1 MPVHFFDSIA
11 NEFSHESWISG
22 LSIYHAGGVRKFE
35 NYEDLTQAE
44 IRAGLGEYFKVHLK
58 FHGEGRTI
66 QWMDCTCKDNR
77 RRGTRCAHLAAL
89 CIHIDSDEEKFLKSH
104 GFTGGTAEERISQIS
119 NRISRDS
126 ISNLLNLNDD
136 EDLDSTGPG
145 GAPKASKTSTGV
157 ATTAAAK
164 QSAIQSEIWSQSG
177 LEHDNQS
184 ANGAALRLPVGISL
198 RKVSH
203 AKESGVLLAT
213 MTRSD
218 NKELKYRLGVE
229 DSLAILAWPGARE
242 VLSERLVAELAKGL
256 SAHRVFRISR
266 PRAGVFQIEKHV
278 LVVRSQTPLQTN
290 PGDLAHLDNLE
301 EEIAWE
307 NISRLQIGRSGVFI
321 KKFGF
326 LRFQDA
332 MDPSREARWNDYPS
346 QAKIDSEV
354 AAQLFQSDFE
364 RLRQTATVIVN
375 PDLQSLRVTTNL
387 QVSAIQVAESRDGS
401 FEVRTTLATKEAA
414 ASAAPSE
421 TGASTAESENN
432 TEQINSSLRETG
444 VSLLDIISARK
455 QGHSFIET
463 KDGWVKVSDEFDW
476 VAQKLDAKGNVHLT
490 KLELIRFK
498 ESLIGDRNVSAQGDV
513 VKRLFSGLV
522 SQKDIQA
529 PELSETSLNLRP
541 YQFEGFQWLW
551 WLYEN
556 RLGGLLADE
565 MGLGKTHQAM
575 ALLSAIGISNAQA
588 HPSLV
593 VCPTTVI
600 DHWKDKINQF
610 APNIEVFCYY
620 GSSRPSIPAHRR
632 YFVALTSYGIL
643 LRDIDL
649 IAAREWSA
657 VILDEAHLVKN
668 QTTRTYQAACKI
680 RSATRIC
687 LTGTPLENDLFE
699 LKTLFDYIVPGY
711 LGPDTA
717 FRKRYITSSP
727 EAASNPLAAI
737 ELKRLVHP
745 FKLRRIKT
753 EVLRDLPEKVEDIR
767 YCNLN
772 KQQKELYEQA
782 LKLKGQPIL
791 DALANLDG
799 PVPYVHVFAVIT
811 FLKQI
816 CNDPGLVHPD
826 YENIPSGK
834 LELLDEILGEALE
847 SDQKVVIFSQYARMV
862 NRLSIHL
869 DKLGIRH
876 VSLTGQSNKRGTI
889 IADFQTDPTIKVFV
903 GSLLA
908 GGTGIDLTA
917 ANVVIHFDRWWNAA
931 KENQATDRI
940 HRIGQQRNV
949 QVFKLVTRGTL
960 EEHIDKIIEKKR
972 ITFEKYIEE
981 DPQAFKN
988 ITRDDLIKLLTPP
1001 TTTSIEEP
1009 SESSA
1014 QDVTSN
1020 YDVRAG
1026 AAVTFQ
1032 GNNLD
1037 FLTIDPELE

>member
-11 NEFSHESWISG
+11 NEFSHESWVSG
-22 LSIYHAGGVRKFE
+22 MSIYHSGGVRKFE

-104 GFTGGTAEERISQIS
+104 GFTGGTAEERITQIS

-126 ISNLLNLNDD
+126 ISNMLNLEDD
-136 EDLDSTGPG
+136 NDLDPSITE
-145 GAPKASKTSTGV
+145 ASSNAARTTS
-157 ATTAAAK
+157 ANAK
-164 QSAIQSEIWSQSG
+164 QNALQSEIWSKPELGQENIPANTSG
-177 LEHDNQS
+177 
-184 ANGAALRLPVGISL
+184 LRLPVGISL

-203 AKESGVLLAT
+203 AKEPGVLIAT
-213 MTRSD
+213 MSRSD

-242 VLSERLVAELAKGL
+242 ALSERLVAELARGL
-256 SAHRVFRISR
+256 SAHRAFRISR
-266 PRAGVFQIEKHV
+266 PRAGVFQIEKRV
-278 LVVRSQTPLQTN
+278 LVISSQSTLESHASEQPQ
-290 PGDLAHLDNLE
+290 LDNPLD
-301 EEIAWE
+301 EIAWE
-307 NISRLQIGRSGVFI
+307 NISRLQTGRSGIFF

-332 MDPSREARWNDYPS
+332 LDPSREARWNDYPS

-375 PDLQSLRVTTNL
+375 PELQGLRVTTNL
-387 QVSAIQVAESRDGS
+387 QVSAIQVAQGRDGS
-401 FEVRTTLATKEAA
+401 FEVRTTLASKVPTVSVDTEHS
-414 ASAAPSE
+414 SADLQ
-421 TGASTAESENN
+421 STQPALSLNES
-432 TEQINSSLRETG
+432 G
-444 VSLLDIISARK
+444 VSLLEIISARK
-455 QGHSFIET
+455 QGRSFIET
-463 KDGWVKVSDEFDW
+463 KDGWVRVSDEFDW
-476 VAQKLDAKGNVHLT
+476 VAQKLDAKGNVHLS

-522 SQKDIQA
+522 SQKDIKT
-529 PELSETSLNLRP
+529 PELSDTSLSLRP

-575 ALLSAIGISNAQA
+575 ALLSAIGRNNESSA
-588 HPSLV
+588 PSLV

-620 GSSRPSIPAHRR
+620 GSSRPSIPNNRK

-717 FRKRYITSSP
+717 FRKRYITPSP

-767 YCNLN
+767 YCNMT
-772 KQQKELYEQA
+772 KQQRELYEQA

-791 DALANLDG
+791 EAMASLDG

-826 YENIPSGK
+826 YDSISSGK
-834 LELLDEILGEALE
+834 IELLDEILGEALE

-862 NRLSIHL
+862 NRLSAHL

-876 VSLTGQSNKRGTI
+876 VTLTGQSNKRGSI
-889 IADFQTDPTIKVFV
+889 ISDFQNDPSIKVFI

-972 ITFEKYIEE
+972 ITFEKYIED

-1001 TTTSIEEP
+1001 TATTFD
-1009 SESSA
+1009 ESSA
-1014 QDVTSN
+1014 TEGE
-1020 YDVRAG
+1020 AG
-1026 AAVTFQ
+1026 NTDLRHGAEVTFA
-1032 GNNLD
+1032 GENLD
-1037 FLTIDPELE
+1037 FLTIDPELD

>member
-11 NEFSHESWISG
+11 NEFSHDSWVSG
-22 LSIYHAGGVRKFE
+22 MSIYHAGGVRKFE

-89 CIHIDSDEEKFLKSH
+89 CVHIDSDEDKFLKSH
-104 GFTGGTAEERISQIS
+104 GFSGGTAEERITQIS

-126 ISNLLNLNDD
+126 ISNMLNLEDD
-136 EDLDSTGPG
+136 NDLDSSTSDGSPG
-145 GAPKASKTSTGV
+145 AARTTSAS
-157 ATTAAAK
+157 AK
-164 QSAIQSEIWSQSG
+164 QNALQSEIWSKPELGQEGHSK
-177 LEHDNQS
+177 NTS
-184 ANGAALRLPVGISL
+184 ALRLPVGISL

-203 AKESGVLLAT
+203 AKEPGVLIAT
-213 MTRSD
+213 MARSD

-242 VLSERLVAELAKGL
+242 ALSERLIAELARGL
-256 SAHRVFRISR
+256 SAHRALRVSR
-266 PRAGVFQIEKHV
+266 PRAGVFQIEKRV
-278 LVVRSQTPLQTN
+278 LVVRSESPLLSN
-290 PGDLAHLDNLE
+290 NAEPAILDNPID
-301 EEIAWE
+301 EIAWE
-307 NISRLQIGRSGVFI
+307 NISRLQTGRSGIFI

-326 LRFQDA
+326 LRFQDS

-354 AAQLFQSDFE
+354 AAQLFQTDFE

-375 PDLQSLRVTTNL
+375 AELQGLRVTTNL
-387 QVSAIQVAESRDGS
+387 QVSEIQVAQSRDGS
-401 FEVRTTLATKEAA
+401 FEVRTTLTGKDPAT
-414 ASAAPSE
+414 STE
-421 TGASTAESENN
+421 TEHGGADVHVAQPTRSLNES
-432 TEQINSSLRETG
+432 G
-444 VSLLDIISARK
+444 VSLLEIISARK
-455 QGHSFIET
+455 QGRSYIET
-463 KDGWVKVSDEFDW
+463 KDGWVRVSDEFDW

-498 ESLIGDRNVSAQGDV
+498 EALIGDSNVSAQGDV

-522 SQKDIQA
+522 SQKDIQT
-529 PELSETSLNLRP
+529 PELSDTSLSLRP

-575 ALLSAIGISNAQA
+575 ALLSAIGSNNEHAA
-588 HPSLV
+588 PSLV

-620 GSSRPSIPAHRR
+620 GSSRPSIPNNKK

-657 VILDEAHLVKN
+657 IILDEAHLVKN

-727 EAASNPLAAI
+727 EAAASPLAAI

-772 KQQKELYEQA
+772 KQQRELYEQA

-791 DALANLDG
+791 DALASLDG

-826 YENIPSGK
+826 YDSIPSGK
-834 LELLDEILGEALE
+834 IELLDEILGEALE

-862 NRLSIHL
+862 NRLSAHL

-876 VSLTGQSNKRGTI
+876 VTLTGQSNKRGSI
-889 IADFQTDPTIKVFV
+889 ISDFQNDPSIKVFI

-1001 TTTSIEEP
+1001 SAASFEEG
-1009 SESSA
+1009 SEA
-1014 QDVTSN
+1014 EV
-1020 YDVRAG
+1020 AG
-1026 AAVTFQ
+1026 NTDLRHGAEVTFASD
-1032 GNNLD
+1032 NLD
-1037 FLTIDPELE
+1037 FLTIDPELD